1 MAKVINFGLIYGMSA
16 FGLAQ
21 NLGIERRMA
30 AHYIDE
36 YFARYPGVRV
46 YMDAKRAEAHE
57 RGYVE
62 TAFGRRLWIPEIAS
76 SRKPVQAAAERAAIN
91 APMQGTAADLIKKA
105 MIAVDAWLRAEGLRS
120 RLVLQ
125 VHDELILEAPVE
137 EAELVRRKV
146 PELMAAVASLS
157 VPLVAG
163 GRHGGQLGGRGT
175 DGFRSSSPSVDA
187 KEKGGRENGPPFL
200 EW

>member
-1 MAKVINFGLIYGMSA
+1 
-16 FGLAQ
+16 
-21 NLGIERRMA
+21 
-30 AHYIDE
+30 
-36 YFARYPGVRV
+36 
-46 YMDAKRAEAHE
+46 
-57 RGYVE
+57 
-62 TAFGRRLWIPEIAS
+62 
-76 SRKPVQAAAERAAIN
+76 
-91 APMQGTAADLIKKA
+91 

-157 VPLVAG
+157 VPLVAEVG
-163 GRHGGQLGGRGT
+163 MGDSWGPRT
-175 DGFRSSSPSVDA
+175 DGFRSSSPRVDA

>member
-1 MAKVINFGLIYGMSA
+1 MSA
-16 FGLAQ
+16 ATS
-21 NLGIERRMA
+21 RR
-30 AHYIDE
+30 
-36 YFARYPGVRV
+36 
-46 YMDAKRAEAHE
+46 
-57 RGYVE
+57 
-62 TAFGRRLWIPEIAS
+62 RRLWIPEIAS

-157 VPLVAG
+157 VPLVAEVGMGDSWG
-163 GRHGGQLGGRGT
+163 GAH
-175 DGFRSSSPSVDA
+175 
-187 KEKGGRENGPPFL
+187 
-200 EW
+200 